1 MAKIERRNVMEL
13 MGNNTKRYH
22 SCIITCFTF
31 DFTYFEERIA
41 PILRAANIRNI
52 NIFVDGN
59 ELIKAQ
65 EFLSGKEFS
74 FQKNYNLIGVH
85 SAHGVFHPKI
95 IYLFGQDEGLLTIG
109 SGNITSSG
117 LSYNDEVWSSFHHR
131 NLESSYLHLFR
142 AAWLYINQFFPYAL
156 GVAKVKVD
164 WITTNT
170 PWLEELVKSPSFEVN
185 DIQFVSE
192 SSLAFLINELRSK
205 EIEQMV
211 VISPY
216 YDKSGKTIELLQQH
230 LQPQKVDVIVDQH
243 SALLPTNIFESDLYH
258 FHFWTDVVESF
269 DEEIN
274 RLHAKIFYFSTAE
287 SEYMLIGSA
296 NATYAAMGDLTNVNS
311 NTEAGLFLTRPKQTT
326 NWLNELGIRIP
337 KKGIALSELAE
348 ISKINRPANYKINYE
363 YQILYAENTNESISL
378 YLDEKI
384 NEDVSFQIED
394 RDGTIYGIQDIKYY
408 ENRIELFLDNTS
420 EAFKICIYQEGK
432 RVSNYAVI
440 HQVEQ
445 LLKTNPNQINADLD
459 ILLGKDNLQDFDW
472 YHIIKFVDLS
482 WVDDENEVVNKGK
495 TTAFDKREAPILATS
510 SYENLSYEDFN
521 TNAVY
526 HKLSNSSNPNI
537 RITDFF
543 ITLSKGLDITNY
555 EESEE
560 IRLEIEGDADK
571 GKSDK
576 VATNE
581 VNISCTVGRKIKK
594 EVSNF
599 LVKLYEFLDD
609 KIDNAF
615 PENSKEPLKLDQLPS
630 ETYTITHLSKVII
643 ALELLGKYLDS
654 FYEEEDGSKIRF
666 VKNGPIKEVDTAIGF
681 VTNTIGLFYIAF
693 NKGTYMYDY
702 EFHNKKLKNYR
713 IHFVNLL
720 IAFLDKINWRKNEI
734 YVKLLRLNTIRFSEL
749 TALELSEMRE
759 MNQEDIN
766 SYFQWKEYFDVLEKR
781 KEYLIIDVNQSLI
794 GKIIFNSKLGFCY
807 VSHVNNNYELEL
819 HTLIGNIKIKLTKC
833 VVFNSL

>member
-1 MAKIERRNVMEL
+1 MAKIERRNVIEL
-13 MGNNTKRYH
+13 IGNNTKRYH

-131 NLESSYLHLFR
+131 NLESTYLHLFS
-142 AAWLYINQFFPYAL
+142 AAWLYINQFFQYAL
-156 GVAKVKVD
+156 GVAKVKLD

-192 SSLAFLINELRSK
+192 SSLAFLVNELRSK
-205 EIEQMV
+205 EIEHMV
-211 VISPY
+211 TISPY

-230 LQPQKVDVIVDQH
+230 LKPQKVDVIVDQH
-243 SALLPTNIFESDLYH
+243 SDLLPTEIFNSSHYQ
-258 FHFWTDVVESF
+258 FHFWEDVIESF
-269 DEEIN
+269 DEKIN
-274 RLHAKIFYFSTAE
+274 RLHAKIIYFSTAE
-287 SEYMLIGSA
+287 SEYMLMGSA
-296 NATYAAMGDLTNVNS
+296 NATYAAMGDLQNKNS
-311 NTEAGLFLTRPKQTT
+311 NIEAGLFLTRPKKSTH
-326 NWLNELGIRIP
+326 WLKELGIQIP
-337 KKGIALSELAE
+337 KKGIALSVLTE
-348 ISKINRPANYKINYE
+348 ISKVKRPVNHKITFE

-378 YLDEKI
+378 YLDKI
-384 NEDVSFQIED
+384 INQDVSFQIED
-394 RDGTIYGIQDIKYY
+394 REGNICSIQDIKYY
-408 ENRIELFLDNTS
+408 ENRIELFLYNTLD
-420 EAFKICIYQEGK
+420 AFKICIYQEGK

-459 ILLGKDNLQDFDW
+459 ILLGRDNLQNFDW

-482 WVDDENEVVNKGK
+482 WVDDENEVFNKGR
-495 TTAFDKREAPILATS
+495 TRTFDKRESAILAS
-510 SYENLSYEDFN
+510 SAYETLSYDEFN
-521 TNAVY
+521 KHAVY
-526 HKLSNSSNPNI
+526 HKLSSSSNPNI

-543 ITLSKGLDITNY
+543 ITLSKGLEITNY

-560 IRLEIEGDADK
+560 IRLDIEGDADK

-576 VATNE
+576 VATNQI
-581 VNISCTVGRKIKK
+581 NISCTVGRKIKK

-599 LVKLYEFLDD
+599 LVKLYKFLDN

-615 PENSKEPLKLDQLPS
+615 PENPKEPLKLDQLPS

-643 ALELLGKYLDS
+643 ALELISKYFDS
-654 FYEEEDGSKIRF
+654 FYEEEDGRKIIF
-666 VKNGPIKEVDTAIGF
+666 VKNGPIEEVDTVIGF
-681 VTNTIGLFYIAF
+681 VTKTIGLFYIAF
-693 NKGTYMYDY
+693 NKGTHIYDY
-702 EFHNKKLKNYR
+702 EFHNKKLKIYKK
-713 IHFVNLL
+713 HFLEQLL
-720 IAFLDKINWRKNEI
+720 ALVDKINWRKNEI
-734 YVKLLRLNTIRFSEL
+734 YAKLLKLNTIRFSEL
-749 TALELSEMRE
+749 SILDFSEMRK
-759 MNQEDIN
+759 MNQEDVN
-766 SYFQWKEYFDVLEKR
+766 SYFQWKEQFDNLGKR
-781 KEYLIIDVNQSLI
+781 RKHLITDVNQSLI

-807 VSHVNNNYELEL
+807 VSHVNNNCELDL
-819 HTLIGNIKIKLTKC
+819 HTLIGNVKIKLNKC

>member
-1 MAKIERRNVMEL
+1 MAKIERRNVIEL
-13 MGNNTKRYH
+13 IGNNAKRYH

-65 EFLSGKEFS
+65 EFLTGKEFS
-74 FQKNYNLIGVH
+74 FQKNYNLISVNH
-85 SAHGVFHPKI
+85 AKGVFHPKI

-131 NLESSYLHLFR
+131 TLESTYINLFR
-142 AAWLYINQFFPYAL
+142 EVWLYINDFYKHAL
-156 GVAKVKVD
+156 GVAKVKLD
-164 WITTNT
+164 WILSNT
-170 PWLEELVKSPSFEVN
+170 PWLEEITKNTSFETN

-192 SSLAFLINELRSK
+192 SSLAFLINKLRSK
-205 EIEQMV
+205 EIEHMV
-211 VISPY
+211 VISPF
-216 YDKSGKTIELLQQH
+216 YDKSGKTIDLLHQH

-243 SALLPTNIFESDLYH
+243 SLLLPTDIFESAHYN
-258 FHFWTDVVESF
+258 FHFWTDVIESF
-269 DEEIN
+269 DDKIN
-274 RLHAKIFYFSTAE
+274 RLHAKMLYFSTSE
-287 SEYMLIGSA
+287 SEYMLMGSA
-296 NATYAAMGDLTNVNS
+296 NATYAAMGDLKISNS
-311 NTEAGLFLTRPKQTT
+311 NIEAGLFLTRPKQTT
-326 NWLNELGIRIP
+326 HWLKELGIQIP
-337 KKGIALSELAE
+337 KKGIAISELTE
-348 ISKINRPANYKINYE
+348 ISKVNRPVNHKITFEYK
-363 YQILYAENTNESISL
+363 ILYAENTNESISL
-378 YLDEKI
+378 YIDKI
-384 NEDVSFQIED
+384 INQDVSYQIED
-394 RDGTIYGIQDIKYY
+394 RDGNSCSIQEVKYD

-420 EAFKICIYQEGK
+420 EAFKICIFQEGK

-459 ILLGKDNLQDFDW
+459 ILLGKDNLQNFDW

-482 WVDDENEVVNKGK
+482 WVDDENEVFNQGRS
-495 TTAFDKREAPILATS
+495 TTFDKRESAILS
-510 SYENLSYEDFN
+510 SSTYENLSYDEFN
-521 TNAVY
+521 KNAVY

-543 ITLSKGLDITNY
+543 ITLSKGLEISNY

-576 VATNE
+576 AATNQ

-594 EVSNF
+594 EISNF
-599 LVKLYEFLDD
+599 LVKLYDFLD
-609 KIDNAF
+609 KQIDIAF
-615 PENSKEPLKLDQLPS
+615 PENPKEPIKLDQIPS

-654 FYEEEDGSKIRF
+654 FYDEEDGKMIKF
-666 VKNGPIKEVDTAIGF
+666 VKNGPIEEVNTAIGF

-693 NKGTYMYDY
+693 NKGTHIYDY
-702 EFHNKKLKNYR
+702 EFHNKKLKSYKK
-713 IHFVNLL
+713 HFIQQLL
-720 IAFLDKINWRKNEI
+720 AFIERINWRRNEI
-734 YVKLLRLNTIRFSEL
+734 YAKLLRLNTIRFSEL
-749 TALELSEMRE
+749 SVLDFSEMRE
-759 MNQEDIN
+759 MNQEDVN
-766 SYFQWKEYFDVLEKR
+766 SYFQWKEQFDNIEKR
-781 KEYLIIDVNQSLI
+781 KEYLITDVNQNLI

-807 VSHVNNNYELEL
+807 VSHVNKNCELDL
-819 HTLIGNIKIKLTKC
+819 HTLIGNVKIKLNKC

>member
-1 MAKIERRNVMEL
+1 MAKIERRNVIEL
-13 MGNNTKRYH
+13 IGNNAKRYH

-65 EFLSGKEFS
+65 EFLTGKEFS
-74 FQKNYNLIGVH
+74 FQKNYNLISVNH
-85 SAHGVFHPKI
+85 AKGVFHPKI

-131 NLESSYLHLFR
+131 TLESTYINLFR
-142 AAWLYINQFFPYAL
+142 EVWLYINDFYKHAL
-156 GVAKVKVD
+156 GVAKVKLD
-164 WITTNT
+164 WILSNT
-170 PWLEELVKSPSFEVN
+170 PWLEEITKNTSFETN

-192 SSLAFLINELRSK
+192 SSLAFLINKLRSK
-205 EIEQMV
+205 EIEHMV
-211 VISPY
+211 VISPF
-216 YDKSGKTIELLQQH
+216 YDKSGKTIDLLHQH

-243 SALLPTNIFESDLYH
+243 SLLLPTDIFESAHYN
-258 FHFWTDVVESF
+258 FHFWTDVIESF
-269 DEEIN
+269 DDKIN
-274 RLHAKIFYFSTAE
+274 RLHAKMLYFSTSE
-287 SEYMLIGSA
+287 SEYMLMGSA
-296 NATYAAMGDLTNVNS
+296 NATYAAMGDLKISNS
-311 NTEAGLFLTRPKQTT
+311 NIEAGLFLTRPKQTT
-326 NWLNELGIRIP
+326 HWLKELGIQIP
-337 KKGIALSELAE
+337 KKGIAISELTE
-348 ISKINRPANYKINYE
+348 ISKVNRPVNHKITFEYK
-363 YQILYAENTNESISL
+363 ILYAENTNESISL
-378 YLDEKI
+378 YIDKI
-384 NEDVSFQIED
+384 INQDVSYQIED
-394 RDGTIYGIQDIKYY
+394 RDGNSCSIQEVKYD

-420 EAFKICIYQEGK
+420 EAFKICIFQEGK

-459 ILLGKDNLQDFDW
+459 ILLGKDNLQNFDW

-482 WVDDENEVVNKGK
+482 WVDDENEVFNQGRS
-495 TTAFDKREAPILATS
+495 TTFDKRESAILS
-510 SYENLSYEDFN
+510 SSTYENLSYDEFN
-521 TNAVY
+521 KNAVY

-543 ITLSKGLDITNY
+543 ITLSKGLEISNY

-576 VATNE
+576 AATNQ

-594 EVSNF
+594 GISNF
-599 LVKLYEFLDD
+599 LVKLYDFLD
-609 KIDNAF
+609 KQIDIAF
-615 PENSKEPLKLDQLPS
+615 PENPKEPIKLDQIPS

-654 FYEEEDGSKIRF
+654 FYDEEDGKMIKF
-666 VKNGPIKEVDTAIGF
+666 VKNGPIEEVNTAIGF

-693 NKGTYMYDY
+693 NKGTHIYDY
-702 EFHNKKLKNYR
+702 EFHNKKLKSYKK
-713 IHFVNLL
+713 HFIQQLL
-720 IAFLDKINWRKNEI
+720 AFIERINWRRNEI
-734 YVKLLRLNTIRFSEL
+734 YAKLLRLNTIRFSEL
-749 TALELSEMRE
+749 SVLDFSEMRE
-759 MNQEDIN
+759 MNQEDVN
-766 SYFQWKEYFDVLEKR
+766 SYFQWKEQFDNIEKR
-781 KEYLIIDVNQSLI
+781 KEYLITDVNQNLI

-807 VSHVNNNYELEL
+807 VSHVNKNCELDL
-819 HTLIGNIKIKLTKC
+819 HTLIGNVKIKLNKC

>member
-1 MAKIERRNVMEL
+1 MAKIERRNVIEL
-13 MGNNTKRYH
+13 IGNNAKRYH

-142 AAWLYINQFFPYAL
+142 EVWVYINQFFQYAL
-156 GVAKVKVD
+156 GVAKVKLD

-170 PWLEELVKSPSFEVN
+170 PWLEELLKSPSFEVN
-185 DIQFVSE
+185 DIKFVSE
-192 SSLAFLINELRSK
+192 SSLAFLINELGSK
-205 EIEQMV
+205 IIEQMV
-211 VISPY
+211 VVSPY
-216 YDKSGKTIELLQQH
+216 YDKSGKTIEVLHQH
-230 LQPQKVDVIVDQH
+230 LQPQKVDVILDQH
-243 SALLPTNIFESDLYH
+243 STLLPIDILETAPYH
-258 FHFWTDVVESF
+258 FHFWADVVESF

-296 NATYAAMGDLTNVNS
+296 NATFAAMGDLTNVNS
-311 NTEAGLFLTRPKQTT
+311 NTEVGLFLTRPKQTT

-337 KKGIALSELAE
+337 KKGIAFSELAE
-348 ISKINRPANYKINYE
+348 ISKINRPVNHKITYE
-363 YQILYAENTNESISL
+363 YLIVYAENTNESISL
-378 YLDEKI
+378 YLDKVI
-384 NEDVSFQIED
+384 NQDVSFQIED
-394 RDGTIYGIQDIKYY
+394 RDGTFCSVQDVKYY

-459 ILLGKDNLQDFDW
+459 ILLGKDNLQNFDW
-472 YHIIKFVDLS
+472 YHILKFVDLT
-482 WVDDENEVVNKGK
+482 WVDDENEVINKGRS
-495 TTAFDKREAPILATS
+495 TSFDKRESAILTS
-510 SYENLSYEDFN
+510 SAYETLSYDEFN
-521 TNAVY
+521 KNAVY
-526 HKLSNSSNPNI
+526 HKLSRSSNPNI

-543 ITLSKGLDITNY
+543 ITLSKGLEITNY

-560 IRLEIEGDADK
+560 IRLEIEGDADN

-576 VATNE
+576 VATTE
-581 VNISCTVGRKIKK
+581 INISCTVGRKIKK

-599 LVKLYEFLDD
+599 LVKLYYYLDS
-609 KIDNAF
+609 KIDLAF
-615 PENSKEPLKLDQLPS
+615 PENPNEPIKLDQLPS

-654 FYEEEDGSKIRF
+654 FYEEEDGSKIKF
-666 VKNGPIKEVDTAIGF
+666 VKNGPIEEVDTAIGF
-681 VTNTIGLFYIAF
+681 VTNTIGLFYIVF
-693 NKGTYMYDY
+693 NKGTYTYDY
-702 EFHNKKLKNYR
+702 EFHNKKLKNYK

-720 IAFLDKINWRKNEI
+720 FSFIDKINWRKNEI
-734 YVKLLRLNTIRFSEL
+734 YAKLLRLNTIRFSEL
-749 TALELSEMRE
+749 TAFELSEIRE

-766 SYFQWKEYFDVLEKR
+766 NYFQWKKHFDDLEKR
-781 KEYLIIDVNQSLI
+781 REHLIKDVNQSLI

-807 VSHVNNNYELEL
+807 VSHVNNNYELDL

>member
-1 MAKIERRNVMEL
+1 MAKIERRNVIEL
-13 MGNNTKRYH
+13 IGNNTKRYH

-41 PILRAANIRNI
+41 PVLRAVNIRNI

-142 AAWLYINQFFPYAL
+142 AAWLYINQFFQYAL
-156 GVAKVKVD
+156 GVAKVKLD
-164 WITTNT
+164 WIPTNT

-205 EIEQMV
+205 KIEKMV

-243 SALLPTNIFESDLYH
+243 STLLPTDIFESDHCH
-258 FHFWTDVVESF
+258 FHFWADVVESY

-274 RLHAKIFYFSTAE
+274 RLHAKIFYFSTEE
-287 SEYMLIGSA
+287 SEYMLMGSA

-326 NWLNELGIRIP
+326 NWLKELGIQIP
-337 KKGIALSELAE
+337 KKGIATSELAE
-348 ISKINRPANYKINYE
+348 ISKINRPVNHKIIYE
-363 YQILYAENTNESISL
+363 YQILYAENTNENISL
-378 YLDEKI
+378 YLDKI
-384 NEDVSFQIED
+384 INQEVSFQIED
-394 RDGTIYGIQDIKYY
+394 RDGTICSVQTIKYY
-408 ENRIELFLDNTS
+408 ENRIELFLDHTS
-420 EAFKICIYQEGK
+420 EAFKICICQEGK

-459 ILLGKDNLQDFDW
+459 ILLGKDNLQNFDW

-482 WVDDENEVVNKGK
+482 WVDDENEVANKGK
-495 TTAFDKREAPILATS
+495 STAFDKRETPILETT

-543 ITLSKGLDITNY
+543 ITLSKGLDITHY

-560 IRLEIEGDADK
+560 IRLEIEGEADK

-599 LVKLYEFLDD
+599 LVKLYEFLDN

-615 PENSKEPLKLDQLPS
+615 PENPKEPLKLDQLPS
-630 ETYTITHLSKVII
+630 ETYTITNLSKVII

-654 FYEEEDGSKIRF
+654 FYEEENGSKIKF
-666 VKNGPIKEVDTAIGF
+666 VKNGPIEEVDTAIGF

-693 NKGTYMYDY
+693 NKGTYKYDY
-702 EFHNKKLKNYR
+702 EFHNKKLKNYK

-720 IAFLDKINWRKNEI
+720 FSFVDKINWRKNEI
-734 YVKLLRLNTIRFSEL
+734 YAKLLRLNTIRFSEL
-749 TALELSEMRE
+749 TALELSEIRK
-759 MNQEDIN
+759 MNQEEIN
-766 SYFQWKEYFDVLEKR
+766 NYFQWKEHFDDLEKR
-781 KEYLIIDVNQSLI
+781 REHLIRDVNQNLI

-807 VSHVNNNYELEL
+807 VSHVNNNYELDL
-819 HTLIGNIKIKLTKC
+819 HTLIGNIKIKLIKC

>member
-1 MAKIERRNVMEL
+1 MAKIERRNVIEL
-13 MGNNTKRYH
+13 IGNNTKRYH

-52 NIFVDGN
+52 NIFVDRN

-95 IYLFGQDEGLLTIG
+95 IYLFGQDEGLLTMG

-142 AAWLYINQFFPYAL
+142 EVWVYINQFFQYAL
-156 GVAKVKVD
+156 GVAKVKLD

-170 PWLEELVKSPSFEVN
+170 PWLEELEKIVGLETSE
-185 DIQFVSE
+185 IQFVSE
-192 SSLAFLINELRSK
+192 SSLAFLINELGSK
-205 EIEQMV
+205 IIEQMV
-211 VISPY
+211 VVSPY

-230 LQPQKVDVIVDQH
+230 LQPQKVDVILDQH
-243 SALLPTNIFESDLYH
+243 STLLPIDILETAPYH

-287 SEYMLIGSA
+287 LEYMLIGSA
-296 NATYAAMGDLTNVNS
+296 NATFAAMGDLTNVNS
-311 NTEAGLFLTRPKQTT
+311 NIEAGLFLTRPKQTT
-326 NWLNELGIRIP
+326 NWLKELGIRIP
-337 KKGIALSELAE
+337 KKGIAFSELAE
-348 ISKINRPANYKINYE
+348 ISKINRPVNHKITYE
-363 YQILYAENTNESISL
+363 YLIVYAENTNESISL
-378 YLDEKI
+378 YLDKVI
-384 NEDVSFQIED
+384 NQDVSFQIED
-394 RDGTIYGIQDIKYY
+394 RVGTFCSVQDVKYY
-408 ENRIELFLDNTS
+408 EKRIELFLDNTS

-459 ILLGKDNLQDFDW
+459 ILLGKDNLQNFDW
-472 YHIIKFVDLS
+472 YHILKFVDLS
-482 WVDDENEVVNKGK
+482 WVDDENELINKGRS
-495 TTAFDKREAPILATS
+495 TSFDKRESAILTS
-510 SYENLSYEDFN
+510 SAYETLSYDEFN
-521 TNAVY
+521 KNAVY
-526 HKLSNSSNPNI
+526 HKLSRSSNPNI

-543 ITLSKGLDITNY
+543 ITLSKGLEITNY

-576 VATNE
+576 VATTE
-581 VNISCTVGRKIKK
+581 INISCTVGRKIKK

-599 LVKLYEFLDD
+599 LVKLYDYLDS
-609 KIDNAF
+609 KIDLAF
-615 PENSKEPLKLDQLPS
+615 PENPNEPIKLDQLPS

-654 FYEEEDGSKIRF
+654 FYEEEDGSKIKF
-666 VKNGPIKEVDTAIGF
+666 VKNGPIEEVDTAIGF

-693 NKGTYMYDY
+693 NKGTYLYDY
-702 EFHNKKLKNYR
+702 EFHNKKLKNYK

-720 IAFLDKINWRKNEI
+720 FSFIDKINWRKNEI
-734 YVKLLRLNTIRFSEL
+734 YAKLLRLNTIRFSEL
-749 TALELSEMRE
+749 TALELFEMRE

-766 SYFQWKEYFDVLEKR
+766 NYFQWKKHFDDSEKR
-781 KEYLIIDVNQSLI
+781 REHLIKEVNQSLI

-807 VSHVNNNYELEL
+807 VSHVNNNYELDL

>member
-1 MAKIERRNVMEL
+1 MAKIERRNVIEL
-13 MGNNTKRYH
+13 IGNNTKRYH

-156 GVAKVKVD
+156 GVAKVKLG
-164 WITTNT
+164 WIKTNT

-192 SSLAFLINELRSK
+192 SSLAFLVNELRSK
-205 EIEQMV
+205 EIEHMV
-211 VISPY
+211 TISPY

-230 LQPQKVDVIVDQH
+230 LKPQKVDVIVDHH
-243 SALLPTNIFESDLYH
+243 SVLLPTDIFEFSHYHYH
-258 FHFWTDVVESF
+258 FWQDVIESF

-274 RLHAKIFYFSTAE
+274 RLHAKIIYFSTAE
-287 SEYMLIGSA
+287 SEYMLMGSA
-296 NATYAAMGDLTNVNS
+296 NATYAAMGDLQNKNS
-311 NTEAGLFLTRPKQTT
+311 NIEAGLFLRRPKKSTH
-326 NWLNELGIRIP
+326 WLKELGIQIP
-337 KKGIALSELAE
+337 KKGIALSELTE
-348 ISKINRPANYKINYE
+348 ISKINRPVNYKITFE

-378 YLDEKI
+378 YLDKI
-384 NEDVSFQIED
+384 INQDVSFQIED
-394 RDGTIYGIQDIKYY
+394 RDGTICSIQDIKYY

-445 LLKTNPNQINADLD
+445 LLKTNPKQINADLD
-459 ILLGKDNLQDFDW
+459 VLLGKDNLQNFDW

-482 WVDDENEVVNKGK
+482 WVDDENEVVNKGR

-526 HKLSNSSNPNI
+526 HRLSNSTNPNI

-543 ITLSKGLDITNY
+543 ITLSKGLDITHY

-560 IRLEIEGDADK
+560 IRLEIEGDADN

-581 VNISCTVGRKIKK
+581 INISCTIGRKIKK

-599 LVKLYEFLDD
+599 LGKLYEFLDD

-615 PENSKEPLKLDQLPS
+615 PENSKEPLKLDQLPG
-630 ETYTITHLSKVII
+630 EKYTITHLSKVII

-666 VKNGPIKEVDTAIGF
+666 VKNGPIEEVDTAIGF

-702 EFHNKKLKNYR
+702 EFHNKKLKNYK

-720 IAFLDKINWRKNEI
+720 FAFLDKINWRKNEI
-734 YVKLLRLNTIRFSEL
+734 YAKLLRLNTIRFSEL

-766 SYFQWKEYFDVLEKR
+766 SYFQWKEYFDDLEKR
-781 KEYLIIDVNQSLI
+781 KKYLINEVNQSLI

-807 VSHVNNNYELEL
+807 VSHVNNNYELDL